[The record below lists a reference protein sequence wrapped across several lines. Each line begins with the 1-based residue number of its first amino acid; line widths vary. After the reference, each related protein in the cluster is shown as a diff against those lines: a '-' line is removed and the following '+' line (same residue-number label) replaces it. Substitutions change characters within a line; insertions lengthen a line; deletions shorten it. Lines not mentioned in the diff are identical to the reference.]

1 MKKKYTIGAMI
12 GNAVSSHI
20 LEVMQGICQAAKSM
34 DANVL
39 FFLGIHCGFYYK
51 LNEQEDI
58 DKDFDYQFNTVYD
71 YQAFADIDALII
83 EYGSLGMFLNEK
95 DQKDFLQK
103 FGDIPRVILE
113 ERGQSARATAI
124 ITDNYHGMYSIAE
137 HLVRDHGYRNLTYL
151 AGPVGNTD
159 ADERERAVRD
169 VMKNYHVAFEES
181 RILHGN
187 FSSNVQKQVNE
198 LLTRFPDM
206 EAMICANDNM
216 ADTAYKECLKRGL
229 TVGRDIAIT
238 GYDDWEL
245 AGIMD
250 PPLTTVLQNAND
262 MGYMAVIGALELC
275 RGKHSHTVVVPAR
288 IKIRESCGCSKKKL
302 LTSKSD
308 TSPCT
313 DWQIR
318 SASKIREILKEV
330 FSETTRPELKVR
342 FTRCL
347 QELLGA
353 DFRVPKSEE
362 TVKTGLQKLMDDRI
376 FEEVSSRLLSQLLEQ
391 YVDDWLEAE
400 LNQPVIDREAV
411 HNLLLRKRQIHEKSV
426 CHMVRSEKERMTD
439 FLHESCFLPLISRD
453 MLCYIA
459 DEKELYKSALAKLAS
474 LNAANSY
481 LYILKEPVTHYH
493 GDSWICPDELYLAAC
508 QEGRSVRSFRPEDR
522 PRISR
527 DTTLHCASPISL
539 RHPEDTYSAAVLCLF
554 SGEVQY
560 GILVAEIDPANTVLF
575 YLISREIGNMLRL
588 FQLSKEQ
595 LQLQKK
601 QELLIQE
608 IQEKNEVLNFIS
620 ESDPLTG
627 CLNRRGFMEKAVRF
641 NRDHEGEE
649 ALLFFADL
657 DHLKEIN
664 DVFGHVEGDFAIRWC
679 GEALKKQAGDSGIV
693 GRIGGDEFC
702 ILMPGSPEDGLAF
715 QQQQKTLHASF
726 NSSSDKAYYIEL
738 SIGFTPVRFG
748 RDLVI
753 SEKMKD
759 ADQALYEAKKGRRAS
774 IQKRAEML

>member
-1 MKKKYTIGAMI
+1 MKNKYTIGAMI
-12 GNAVSSHI
+12 GNAISPHI

-34 DANVL
+34 DADVL

-71 YQAFADIDALII
+71 YQSFADIDALII
-83 EYGSLGMFLNEK
+83 EYGSLGMFLNEA
-95 DQKDFLQK
+95 DQKEFLHK
-103 FGDIPRVILE
+103 FDNIPRVILE
-113 ERGQSARATAI
+113 ERAQSDRATAI

-137 HLVRDHGYRNLTYL
+137 HLVRDHGYRDITYL
-151 AGPVGNTD
+151 AGPKGNTD
-159 ADERERAVRD
+159 ADEREKAVRAVMNVYQIPFD
-169 VMKNYHVAFEES
+169 ES
-181 RILHGN
+181 RILYGN

-198 LLTRFPDM
+198 LLDRFPHM

-216 ADTAYKECLKRGL
+216 ADTAYKECFRRGL

-245 AGIMD
+245 AGLMD

-275 RGKHSHTVVVPAR
+275 KGRRSHTVVVPAR
-288 IKIRESCGCSKKKL
+288 LKLRESCGCCKKKIL
-302 LTSKSD
+302 PSEPGHTAD
-308 TSPCT
+308 T
-313 DWQIR
+313 DWHLR
-318 SASKIREILKEV
+318 SEEKIKEILKEV
-330 FSETTRPELKVR
+330 FSETTRPELKLR
-342 FTRCL
+342 FARCL

-353 DFRVPKSEE
+353 DFRTPASEE
-362 TVKTGLQKLMDDRI
+362 TVRTGLQRLMDDQS
-376 FEEVSSRLLSQLLEQ
+376 FAEVSSHALSQLLEQ

-400 LNQPVIDREAV
+400 LNAASIDRPAV

-453 MLCYIA
+453 MLCYIE
-459 DEKELYKSALAKLAS
+459 DETELYKSALTKLAF

-481 LYILKEPVTHYH
+481 LYILKEPIVHYK
-493 GDSWICPDELYLAAC
+493 GDRWNCPDTLYLAAC
-508 QEGRSVRSFRPEDR
+508 QEGREVYSYRPEERPVITLSSHSGGPLSVR
-522 PRISR
+522 
-527 DTTLHCASPISL
+527 
-539 RHPEDTYSAAVLCLF
+539 HPDDIYSAEVLCLF

-588 FQLSKEQ
+588 YQLSKEQ
-595 LQLQKK
+595 MLMRQK
-601 QELLIQE
+601 QEQLIQE
-608 IQEKNEVLNFIS
+608 IQEKNQVLNFIS

-627 CLNRRGFMEKAVRF
+627 CLNRRGFMEKVLQL
-641 NRDHEGEE
+641 NREKEGAE
-649 ALLFFADL
+649 ALLCFADL

-664 DVFGHVEGDFAIRWC
+664 DVFGHAAGDFAIKWC
-679 GEALKKQAGDSGIV
+679 GAVLQKQAGGSGIV

-702 ILMPGSPEDGLAF
+702 VLLSGNAQMGHDFVEQIKAKSAAF
-715 QQQQKTLHASF
+715 NAISEK
-726 NSSSDKAYYIEL
+726 DYYVEL
-738 SIGFTPVRFG
+738 SIGFTPVTLGKNF
-748 RDLVI
+748 VI
-753 SEKMKD
+753 SEKLSA
-759 ADQALYEAKKGRRAS
+759 ADQALYEEKKKRRTS
-774 IQKRAEML
+774 ICKCPR